1 VEVLGPR
8 GLREEFVE
16 SAENLRAIYLTARK

>member
-1 VEVLGPR
+1 VLGPR